1 MNIVDKVGFIDDLFN
16 LVWVGY
22 IEYSILFNF
31 IKFLDKELNYFF
43 WESVYNGIGYIIDM
57 F

>member
-1 MNIVDKVGFIDDLFN
+1 MVDKVGFIDDLFN